1 MFSKYR
7 KSYEALFRQNN
18 KLETVE
24 RKPLNKFDVIVVGA
38 GTGGCLAA
46 KTVAAAGLKVCM
58 IDQKTENKIGDK
70 VCGDAIGKHHFDS
83 INLTH
88 PSGAEL
94 EQKIEGIKV
103 YSPNMETFITV
114 KGEGI
119 HGYLVN
125 RQLFGQRL
133 LKEAKDAGATLI
145 TSTIVTEP
153 IIKDGLVVGVSTKDP
168 KTGENNDI
176 FAQVVL
182 DASGHSAVLR
192 KKLTPEFGI
201 ETEVKD
207 EDVEVCYREIR
218 EVKQTVSDKG
228 FCKIYLDLKR
238 FPGGYCWIFP
248 KSSTKVNVGLGVAM
262 VKGFPNP
269 KKLYHEFVL
278 PLPLFKGSRA
288 LTGGGGLV
296 PTRRPISSMVGNGV
310 IIIGDAA
317 CQVNPIHG
325 GGIGSSMMG
334 GVKAAEVIIDAL
346 EKRDVSR
353 ETLWPYTGMF
363 MELYGA
369 KQAGLDIFRMFLQRL
384 TNKELNYGMQ
394 HHLITDDDLLKAS
407 MGEDLKLNITEKT
420 SRLFKGLGSLSL
432 LRKLN
437 ATAKL
442 MKQIKSLYRNYPS
455 SPDGLREWEEKTQAV
470 VEKAKKL

>member
-1 MFSKYR
+1 LK
-7 KSYEALFRQNN
+7 
-18 KLETVE
+18 
-24 RKPLNKFDVIVVGA
+24 KFDVIIVGA

-46 KTVAAAGLKVCM
+46 KTVAEAGINVCM
-58 IDQKTENKIGDK
+58 IDQKPEQKIGDK
-70 VCGDAIGKHHFDS
+70 VCGDAIGKHHFDN
-83 INLTH
+83 IKIAH

-94 EQKIEGIKV
+94 EQKMDGIKV
-103 YSPNMETFITV
+103 YSPDMETVVTV

-133 LKEAKDAGATLI
+133 LKEAKDAGATLLD
-145 TSTIVTEP
+145 STMVTEP
-153 IIKDGLVVGVSTKDP
+153 IIKDGYVVGVSAKDP
-168 KTGENNDI
+168 KTGENSEI
-176 FAQVVL
+176 LAQVVV

-192 KKLTPEFGI
+192 KKLPPELGI
-201 ETEVKD
+201 ETEVND

-218 EVKQTVSDKG
+218 EVKEPISDPG
-228 FCKIYLDLKR
+228 FCKIYLDLQR

-248 KSSTKVNVGLGVAM
+248 KSSNTVNVGLGVAM
-262 VKGFPNP
+262 AKGFPNP
-269 KKLYHEFVL
+269 KKLYQEFIL
-278 PLPLFKGSRA
+278 PMPLFKGSRV

-296 PTRRPISSMVGNGV
+296 PTRRPISPMVGNGV

-325 GGIGSSMMG
+325 GGIGPSMMG
-334 GVKAAEVIIDAL
+334 GVKAGKVIIKAL
-346 EKRDVSR
+346 EKGDVSR
-353 ETLWPYTGMF
+353 KQLWPYTGMF
-363 MELYGA
+363 MKLYGA
-369 KQAGLDIFRMFLQRL
+369 KQAGLDIFRMLLQRL
-384 TNKELNYGMQ
+384 TDKEMNYGMR

-432 LRKLN
+432 LKKLN
-437 ATAKL
+437 ATAKI
-442 MKQIKSLYRNYPS
+442 MKEIKELYRNYPS
-455 SPDGLREWEEKTQAV
+455 SPEGLSEWEEKTQAL

>member
-1 MFSKYR
+1 MRISLKIY
-7 KSYEALFRQNN
+7 
-18 KLETVE
+18 
-24 RKPLNKFDVIVVGA
+24 DVVVIGA
-38 GTGGCLAA
+38 GSGGCLAA
-46 KTVAAAGLKVCM
+46 KTVTKAGFKVCM
-58 IDQKTENKIGDK
+58 IDRKAKQDIGDK
-70 VCGDAIGKHHFDS
+70 VCGDAIGKHHFDN
-83 INLTH
+83 IGIAH
-88 PSGAEL
+88 PSGEEL
-94 EQKIEGIKV
+94 EQKIDGIKV
-103 YSPNMETFITV
+103 YSPDMKTVVTV
-114 KGEGI
+114 KGEGV

-145 TSTIVTEP
+145 DSTVVTEP
-153 IIKDGLVVGVSTKDP
+153 IIKDGYVVGVLAKDL
-168 KTGENNDI
+168 KTGEKID
-176 FAQVVL
+176 FSAKVVV

-192 KKLTPEFGI
+192 KKLPPEFGI
-201 ETEVKD
+201 ENEVKD

-218 EVKQTVSDKG
+218 EVKEPIVDAG
-228 FCKIYLDLKR
+228 FCRIYLDLTR
-238 FPGGYCWIFP
+238 VPGGYYWIFP
-248 KSSTKVNVGLGVAM
+248 KSSTTVNVGLGVAM
-262 VKGFPNP
+262 TEGFPNP
-269 KKLYHEFVL
+269 KDLYNELILSMPF
-278 PLPLFKGSRA
+278 FKGSRA

-296 PTRRPISSMVGNGV
+296 PTRRPISPMVGNGI

-334 GVKAAEVIIDAL
+334 GVKAGEVIIKAL
-346 EKRDVSR
+346 ENGDVSR
-353 ETLWPYTGMF
+353 EALWPYNGMF

-369 KQAGLDIFRMFLQRL
+369 KQAGLDMFRMLLQRL
-384 TNKELNYGMQ
+384 TNKEMNYGMA

-437 ATAKL
+437 ATAKI
-442 MKQIKSLYRNYPS
+442 MKEIKALYRNYPS
-455 SPDGLREWEEKTQAV
+455 SPQGLKEWEEKTQAL